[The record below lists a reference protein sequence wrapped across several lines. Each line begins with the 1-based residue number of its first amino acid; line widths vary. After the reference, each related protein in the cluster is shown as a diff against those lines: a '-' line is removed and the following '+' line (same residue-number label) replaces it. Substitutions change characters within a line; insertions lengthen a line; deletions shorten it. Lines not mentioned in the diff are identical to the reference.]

1 MDKLLIGLD
10 FGSDSVRALL
20 VTSHGKVLASSV
32 HAYSRWQQGLYCNA
46 AQSQFRQHPL
56 DYLEGTEAV
65 IKGVLK
71 GQDAAKVVGIGVD
84 TTGSTPCAVNKDGT
98 PLALTGEF
106 ATNPNAMF
114 VLWKDHTA
122 LDEAVRI
129 NQVAKSSPV
138 DYTMYE
144 GGIYSPEWFWSKVLH
159 VLKVDEKVR
168 NAAASFVEHCDWMTS
183 ELSGSPVKP
192 SRCAAGHKAMF
203 HPSWGGLPPNEF
215 LVKVDPLL
223 DGWRDKLYKETYTA
237 DVPVG
242 KLSAKWAQKLGLSTD
257 VVISG
262 SAFDCHAGAVGAGI
276 EPGELI
282 KVIGTSTCDIL
293 ITPSI
298 DKCVRGICGQVDGSV
313 VPGMIGLEAGQSAFG
328 DVYAWFKRFMSYKSD
343 ISLPELEADA
353 VQIPMGSTGIIA
365 LDWFNG
371 RRTPDANP
379 HLAGAIFGLNLGST
393 APMVYRALV
402 ESTACGARRIVERFI
417 SEGVAVNEIGAIGG
431 IARKSPFIMQTC
443 ADIINKPIRISESDQ
458 ACALGAAIFAAVAAG
473 VYPDTEAAMSV
484 MSAKYDIV
492 YTPNPAQAKL
502 GEELYQ
508 QYCSYADLVEK
519 EVNSRL
525 A

>member
-20 VTSHGKVLASSV
+20 VTTQGKVLASSV
-32 HAYSRWQQGLYCNA
+32 HAYSRWQEGLYCNA
-46 AQSQFRQHPL
+46 VQSQFRQHPL

-65 IKGVLK
+65 IKAVLK
-71 GQDAAKVVGIGVD
+71 GQDAANVAGIGVD

-98 PLALTGEF
+98 PLALTKEF

-122 LDEAVRI
+122 LAEAARI
-129 NQVAKSSPV
+129 NHVAKNNPV

-144 GGIYSPEWFWSKVLH
+144 GGIYSAEWFWSKLLH
-159 VLKVDEKVR
+159 ILKVDENVR
-168 NAAASFVEHCDWMTS
+168 NAACSFVEHCDWITA

-203 HPSWGGLPPNEF
+203 HPSWDGLPPEEF
-215 LVKVDPLL
+215 LVKIDPLL
-223 DGWRDKLYKETYTA
+223 AGWRDKLYSKTYTA
-237 DVPVG
+237 DIPVG
-242 KLSAKWAQKLGLSTD
+242 NLSAKWAEKLGLSTD
-257 VVISG
+257 VVVG
-262 SAFDCHAGAVGAGI
+262 GGAFDCHTGAVGAGI
-276 EPGELI
+276 IPGELI

-343 ISLPELEADA
+343 ILLPELETDA
-353 VQIPMGSTGIIA
+353 VQIPMGETGIIA

-371 RRTPDANP
+371 RRTPDANA
-379 HLAGAIFGLNLGST
+379 HLTGAIFGLNLGST

-431 IARKSPFIMQTC
+431 IARKSSFVMQTC
-443 ADIINKPIRISESDQ
+443 ADIINKPIKISESDQ
-458 ACALGAAIFAAVAAG
+458 ACALGSAILAAVAAG
-473 VYPDTEAAMSV
+473 VFPDIATAMLN

-492 YTPNPAQAKL
+492 YTPNPEQVKIGEKL
-502 GEELYQ
+502 YK
-508 QYCSYADLVEK
+508 QYCRYADLVEQ
-519 EVNSRL
+519 EINRHV
-525 A
+525 